1 MRITKLGHCCLIIE
15 EAGVRIM
22 TDPGMFSTA
31 QNDVKNIDVVLITHE
46 HQDHLHIDSLKT
58 VLKNNPGVK
67 VITNRGAGKLLEKEG
82 ISYEILEDKQNK
94 TVSSVLLEGYGEKHA
109 IIYKDYGQVVN
120 TGYFIANRFFYP
132 GDAFYDPRKPIDIL
146 ALPAAGGWLKTS
158 EAGEY
163 AMKLKPKV
171 TFPVHDANL

>member
-82 ISYEILEDKQNK
+82 ISYEIL
-94 TVSSVLLEGYGEKHA
+94 
-109 IIYKDYGQVVN
+109 
-120 TGYFIANRFFYP
+120 
-132 GDAFYDPRKPIDIL
+132 
-146 ALPAAGGWLKTS
+146 
-158 EAGEY
+158 
-163 AMKLKPKV
+163 
-171 TFPVHDANL
+171 